1 MPIPLIPL
9 NLANFVVESL
19 LFGVFLVLNATSI
32 ILQLLPPQQPRT
44 RNTMVAAVRKPMFI
58 GAVVLLVTVTA
69 HWICSVLRL
78 FNALVYFKQGAYPQ
92 EYYSN
97 LSETT
102 YVAKT
107 AILVAS
113 IATGDIMIVYRLW
126 IVCSGNNYVI
136 LIPSLTLI
144 GLLGKQA
151 IPLSYPKGTNMRLVS
166 GIAVSYHISNSP
178 PGSTVFISQNNG
190 WIIAEG
196 VFTITTNGY
205 CTGLIAWIIWRTKR
219 RNRSIGVTKI
229 ESPSLTT
236 ILAIF
241 IESALLY
248 SSWLLA
254 FIVTFA
260 ARCSMETLIADSL
273 PSVAGIAFS
282 LINVRARFIRQ
293 REHAN
298 SIRTMT
304 TLRFHEDTITNH
316 GDDVDFSDS
325 GRNVR
330 AGQPFSPPKQSILP
344 TVIFEN

>member
-144 GLLGKQA
+144 GLL
-151 IPLSYPKGTNMRLVS
+151 VS

-254 FIVTFA
+254 FISQV
-260 ARCSMETLIADSL
+260 L
-273 PSVAGIAFS
+273 PSALSTSEPGS
-282 LINVRARFIRQ
+282 
-293 REHAN
+293 
-298 SIRTMT
+298 
-304 TLRFHEDTITNH
+304 
-316 GDDVDFSDS
+316 S
-325 GRNVR
+325 GNESMQT
-330 AGQPFSPPKQSILP
+330 ALGP
-344 TVIFEN
+344 